1 MNNFIFDSF
10 LNKYKFILRKE
21 KFVLHIF
28 SIKNM
33 LKINIFCFLLINSF
47 KLFEKIVY
55 QIYHVSKNINNQ
67 NNIIIFSFLIKSIL
81 YYFIYNFDTFFINY
95 IFHYYYFHY

>member
-1 MNNFIFDSF
+1 MNHFIFDSI

-47 KLFEKIVY
+47 KLFEKIFY
-55 QIYHVSKNINNQ
+55 QIYHVSKNINNKKKF
-67 NNIIIFSFLIKSIL
+67 NYSLIPHKIYIL
-81 YYFIYNFDTFFINY
+81 LFYL
-95 IFHYYYFHY
+95 